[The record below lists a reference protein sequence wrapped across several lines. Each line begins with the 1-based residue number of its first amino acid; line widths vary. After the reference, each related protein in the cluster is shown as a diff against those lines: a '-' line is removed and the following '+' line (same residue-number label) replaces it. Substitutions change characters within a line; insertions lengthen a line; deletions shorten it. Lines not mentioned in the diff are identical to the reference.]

1 MYFIKSI
8 IIYAFIIFASLP
20 ASDHDGIKGIN
31 IANIL
36 WVLMM
41 LSVFI
46 PKFISRKFY
55 QTGLEK
61 ILCLLIAIIFISVLR
76 GYIAYD
82 LPFYQTWFYGFL
94 KPLQFLILYIIIF
107 NHFHTIDQIKN
118 ILFLNVIISLGLSI
132 LLLWT
137 YQQNL
142 TKLIAGESFMGAR
155 TGGIH
160 DNPNSLTLGFNFSLL
175 ILFFLFQESKRLKEK
190 IVYLL
195 SGAPILL
202 GILFSYT
209 RKAWIAGI
217 IGFIVYSLLVN
228 HSKKI
233 RKILFVLLNIGMII
247 FLAPDTVKTRA
258 MTLGFLNKQNF
269 ISHEGTTWEVGQS
282 EGIRLEFALSGIR
295 NLLNNKEKIPFGGGM
310 GDYENNAYKYS
321 QHPKHKKGRDAHN
334 AIVTYLCS
342 VGLVGVT
349 IILLFYSKIIS
360 LGRML
365 RRVGNNSF
373 TKNFGTMIIAQII
386 VYSIYTLGNTT
397 LLLWDYQM
405 ESIIFGSILGC
416 AFILRKIVLIDM
428 YENSNSITN
437 I

>member
-76 GYIAYD
+76 GYIAHD

-142 TKLIAGESFMGAR
+142 TNLIAGESFMGAR

-175 ILFFLFQESKRLKEK
+175 ILFFLFQESKRPKEK
-190 IVYLL
+190 IIYLL
-195 SGAPILL
+195 SGTPILL

-217 IGFIVYSLLVN
+217 IGFIVYSLLLN

-233 RKILFVLLNIGMII
+233 RKLLLLLLTIGMII

-258 MTLGFLNKQNF
+258 MTLGFLNKQNS
-269 ISHEGTTWEVGQS
+269 ISHEGHIWEVGQS
-282 EGIRLEFALSGIR
+282 EGVRLEFALSGIR
-295 NLLNNKEKIPFGGGM
+295 NLLNNTEKLPFGGGM
-310 GDYENNAYKYS
+310 GEFENNAYKYS

-334 AIVTYLCS
+334 TIVTYLCS

-360 LGRML
+360 LGQML
-365 RRVGNNSF
+365 RRVGNNGF
-373 TKNFGTMIIAQII
+373 TKNFGGLIISQIS
-386 VYSIYTLGNTT
+386 VYLIYSFASTS
-397 LLLWDYQM
+397 LLLWDYQT
-405 ESIIFGSILGC
+405 ESIIFGSIVGC
-416 AFILRKIVLIDM
+416 AFILKKNLLVGIF
-428 YENSNSITN
+428 ENHQNT
-437 I
+437 